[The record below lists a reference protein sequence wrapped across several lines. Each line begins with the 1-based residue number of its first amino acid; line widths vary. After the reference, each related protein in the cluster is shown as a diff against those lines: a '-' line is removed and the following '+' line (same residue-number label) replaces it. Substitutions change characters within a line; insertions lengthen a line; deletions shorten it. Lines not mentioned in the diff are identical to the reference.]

1 MPKTETIQVLGRGT
15 NVDFTIDDSVPFEL
29 AERSLRE
36 YLMACRGLYSRG
48 TVSINV
54 GRRILAPDQMS
65 TIRGILN
72 QETGLTVSRYWCSP
86 DVLRK
91 ALAGPESRRALPP
104 PDLEYARNP
113 SPARPPIVSAKAG
126 TPLAQVPAA
135 PEGDPARHEEHS
147 ATVPFPGR
155 GGFQTRPVQ
164 QLSMVFPELDQAQ
177 GDSLSVQIPIVVMER
192 DSGSAVDLEAG
203 RERPNGASAE
213 SADWGV
219 SQQSAMPAPEP
230 LTGDEDGKEGKAAQG
245 AKSEEPSAE
254 PEDDAWPPADA
265 WPAPN
270 DHALLIKHTCRSG
283 EVVKHTG
290 DVVVYGDVNPGAE
303 IVAGGDIVVLGALR
317 GMAHAGAEGNSKAT
331 IFALKLE
338 SHRLQIGSHVG
349 EAPRAAG
356 KSKRNA
362 RSVNP
367 QIAYLRR
374 RTIYVA
380 PFTQRREEYGGG
392 TPYEG

>member
-1 MPKTETIQVLGRGT
+1 MAKTETIQVLGRGT

-104 PDLEYARNP
+104 PDLEYP
-113 SPARPPIVSAKAG
+113 GDPP
-126 TPLAQVPAA
+126 
-135 PEGDPARHEEHS
+135 PEGVDSAGHVPSHGARHEEHS
-147 ATVPFPGR
+147 AAGAGQDNEPSQVL
-155 GGFQTRPVQ
+155 
-164 QLSMVFPELDQAQ
+164 QLSMVFPELDWAQ
-177 GDSLSVQIPIVVMER
+177 DDSLTVQIPIVATE
-192 DSGSAVDLEAG
+192 SNHAPAIDLEDG
-203 RERPNGASAE
+203 RGHLREAPYEG
-213 SADWGV
+213 ADWGV
-219 SQQSAMPAPEP
+219 SAMPAGEQ
-230 LTGDEDGKEGKAAQG
+230 LAGDEEGREVKAAQVV
-245 AKSEEPSAE
+245 KPVEPSVA
-254 PEDDAWPPADA
+254 PEGDAWPPPEA

-283 EVVKHTG
+283 EVVKHSG

-303 IVAGGDIVVLGALR
+303 IVASGDIMVLGALR

-349 EAPRAAG
+349 EAPRTAG
-356 KSKRNA
+356 KSRRNG

>member
-1 MPKTETIQVLGRGT
+1 MGRGT

-104 PDLEYARNP
+104 PDQEYP
-113 SPARPPIVSAKAG
+113 GDPP
-126 TPLAQVPAA
+126 
-135 PEGDPARHEEHS
+135 PEGVDSAGGAPSHGARHKEHS
-147 ATVPFPGR
+147 AAGA
-155 GGFQTRPVQ
+155 GQDNEESQAQ
-164 QLSMVFPELDQAQ
+164 QLSMVFPELDRARD
-177 GDSLSVQIPIVVMER
+177 DSLTVQIPIVATE
-192 DSGSAVDLEAG
+192 SNHAPAIDL
-203 RERPNGASAE
+203 
-213 SADWGV
+213 
-219 SQQSAMPAPEP
+219 
-230 LTGDEDGKEGKAAQG
+230 EDGKGRLREAPYEAADGGVSKMPAAELLGGDEEGREGKAARRV
-245 AKSEEPSAE
+245 KPVEPSAATE
-254 PEDDAWPPADA
+254 GDAWPPPEA

-283 EVVKHTG
+283 EVVKHSG

-303 IVAGGDIVVLGALR
+303 IVASGDIMVLGALR

-349 EAPRAAG
+349 EAPRTAG
-356 KSKRNA
+356 KSRRNG

>member
-1 MPKTETIQVLGRGT
+1 MAKTETIQVLGRGT
-15 NVDFTIDDSVPFEL
+15 NVDFTIDDAVPFEL

-91 ALAGPESRRALPP
+91 ALAGPECRRALPP
-104 PDLEYARNP
+104 PNLEFA
-113 SPARPPIVSAKAG
+113 ADVSAESGNSPGFVSPKVEQQEEAVELEDGVGSARGQG
-126 TPLAQVPAA
+126 T
-135 PEGDPARHEEHS
+135 EKGH
-147 ATVPFPGR
+147 G
-155 GGFQTRPVQ
+155 Q
-164 QLSMVFPELDQAQ
+164 QLSMLFPELDEAR
-177 GDSLSVQIPIVVMER
+177 DSAITVQIPIVITEPVSEPVT
-192 DSGSAVDLEAG
+192 DFESDKEHVEEAPAVLGEVDASPGTVTSGPGSATAEEERTEQDAG
-203 RERPNGASAE
+203 QAVE
-213 SADWGV
+213 SPQPSFVPGNETW
-219 SQQSAMPAPEP
+219 S
-230 LTGDEDGKEGKAAQG
+230 LT
-245 AKSEEPSAE
+245 
-254 PEDDAWPPADA
+254 DAWSTPD
-265 WPAPN
+265 
-270 DHALLIKHTCRSG
+270 DHTLLIKHTCRSG
-283 EVVKHTG
+283 EVVKHHG

-303 IVAGGDIVVLGALR
+303 IVAGGDIMVLGALR
-317 GMAHAGAEGNSKAT
+317 GMAHAGAEGNPKAT

-349 EAPRAAG
+349 EAPRTAG
-356 KSKRNA
+356 KPKRNG

-367 QIAYLRR
+367 QIAFLRR

>member
-1 MPKTETIQVLGRGT
+1 MAKSETIQVLGRGT

-65 TIRGILN
+65 IIRSILN

-91 ALAGPESRRALPP
+91 ALAGPESRRALPS
-104 PDLEYARNP
+104 PDLIFSADLPAESGESTSYT
-113 SPARPPIVSAKAG
+113 SPPAKQQEEAVK
-126 TPLAQVPAA
+126 L
-135 PEGDPARHEEHS
+135 EGDAGS
-147 ATVPFPGR
+147 VNVPRAEVGQ
-155 GGFQTRPVQ
+155 GQ
-164 QLSMVFPELDQAQ
+164 QLSMLFLELDEAQ
-177 GDSLSVQIPIVVMER
+177 DASPTVQIPIV
-192 DSGSAVDLEAG
+192 
-203 RERPNGASAE
+203 SAE
-213 SADWGV
+213 TGSETAANAEDGGGDFEVLPAVSAEANT
-219 SQQSAMPAPEP
+219 SLETAMPGQDSATEVEEAREQDAVHVVESARTSPSSQNEP
-230 LTGDEDGKEGKAAQG
+230 WSL
-245 AKSEEPSAE
+245 PN
-254 PEDDAWPPADA
+254 AWSTS
-265 WPAPN
+265 N

-283 EVVKHTG
+283 EVVKHHG

-303 IVAGGDIVVLGALR
+303 IIASGDIMVLGALR
-317 GMAHAGAEGNSKAT
+317 GMAHAGSEGNSKAT

-349 EAPRAAG
+349 EAPRTAG
-356 KSKRNA
+356 KSKRNGRA
-362 RSVNP
+362 VNP

>member
-1 MPKTETIQVLGRGT
+1 MAKTETIQVLGRGT

-36 YLMACRGLYSRG
+36 YLMACRGLYARG

-65 TIRGILN
+65 AIRGILD

-91 ALAGPESRRALPP
+91 ALAGPESRRALPSP
-104 PDLEYARNP
+104 NSSVIPAKADIQDSRSP
-113 SPARPPIVSAKAG
+113 SVLPRPARPTVVPAKAG
-126 TPLAQVPAA
+126 TPLPNVSPPA
-135 PEGDPARHEEHS
+135 EGDPARHEERS
-147 ATVPFPGR
+147 APAPFPSR
-155 GGFQTRPVQ
+155 GGFQTSPVQ

-177 GDSLSVQIPIVVMER
+177 GDSLTVQIPIVGVER
-192 DSGSAVDLEAG
+192 DSRPEEGVGAG
-203 RERPNGASAE
+203 LQPALDVTSENPDAC
-213 SADWGV
+213 
-219 SQQSAMPAPEP
+219 PAPP
-230 LTGDEDGKEGKAAQG
+230 SVVPAKAVTTLAQVPAAPEG
-245 AKSEEPSAE
+245 
-254 PEDDAWPPADA
+254 DAWPTPDA

-283 EVVKHTG
+283 EVVRHSG

-303 IVAGGDIVVLGALR
+303 IVASGDIVVLGALR

-349 EAPRAAG
+349 EAPRTAG
-356 KSKRNA
+356 KSKRNG

>member
-1 MPKTETIQVLGRGT
+1 MAKTETIQVLGRGT
-15 NVDFTIDDSVPFEL
+15 NVDFTIDDAVPFEL

-91 ALAGPESRRALPP
+91 ALDGPECRRALPSP
-104 PDLEYARNP
+104 NLEFA
-113 SPARPPIVSAKAG
+113 ADVSAESGNSAG
-126 TPLAQVPAA
+126 FVSPKVEQQ
-135 PEGDPARHEEHS
+135 EEAVELEDGVGS
-147 ATVPFPGR
+147 VR
-155 GGFQTRPVQ
+155 GQGTEKGHGQ
-164 QLSMVFPELDQAQ
+164 QLSMLFPELDEAR
-177 GDSLSVQIPIVVMER
+177 DAALTVQIPIVMTETVSEPST
-192 DSGSAVDLEAG
+192 DVENGKGHVEEAPAVSGEENVSPGTVTSGPGSATTE
-203 RERPNGASAE
+203 EE
-213 SADWGV
+213 
-219 SQQSAMPAPEP
+219 
-230 LTGDEDGKEGKAAQG
+230 TKEQ
-245 AKSEEPSAE
+245 
-254 PEDDAWPPADA
+254 DAWQVVEPPQTSSVPENEIWSLTDA
-265 WPAPN
+265 WSTPD
-270 DHALLIKHTCRSG
+270 DHTLLIKHTCRSG
-283 EVVKHTG
+283 EVVKHHG

-303 IVAGGDIVVLGALR
+303 IVAGGDIMVLGALR
-317 GMAHAGAEGNSKAT
+317 GMAHAGAEGNPKAT

-349 EAPRAAG
+349 EAPRTAG
-356 KSKRNA
+356 KPKRNG

-367 QIAYLRR
+367 QIAFLRR

>member
-1 MPKTETIQVLGRGT
+1 MPATETIQVLGRGT

-65 TIRGILN
+65 TIRGILD

-91 ALAGPESRRALPP
+91 ALAGPESRRALPS
-104 PDLEYARNP
+104 PD
-113 SPARPPIVSAKAG
+113 SPGVVPAKAG
-126 TPLAQVPAA
+126 TPLAQVPAESA
-135 PEGDPARHEEHS
+135 GDPAPPAEQPDPAVGQDAAPQHLAS
-147 ATVPFPGR
+147 
-155 GGFQTRPVQ
+155 QVQ
-164 QLSMVFPELDQAQ
+164 QLSMVFPELDRAQ
-177 GDSLSVQIPIVVMER
+177 GDALSVQIPIVAMER
-192 DSGSAVDLEAG
+192 EPGSAFGMETAG
-203 RERPNGASAE
+203 YE
-213 SADWGV
+213 
-219 SQQSAMPAPEP
+219 
-230 LTGDEDGKEGKAAQG
+230 EGKAPELPPVGAGLQPAQPAPPLVVP
-245 AKSEEPSAE
+245 AKAGTPLAQVHAA
-254 PEDDAWPPADA
+254 PEGDARPQADA
-265 WPAPN
+265 WPVPN
-270 DHALLIKHTCRSG
+270 DFALLIKHTCRSG
-283 EVVKHTG
+283 EVVKHSG

-303 IVAGGDIVVLGALR
+303 IVASGDIVVLGALR
-317 GMAHAGAEGNSKAT
+317 GMAHAGSEGNSKAT
-331 IFALKLE
+331 ILALKLE

-356 KSKRNA
+356 KSKRND
-362 RSVNP
+362 RSVSP